1 MMNETFVEQYEELKT
16 LVEALQTDV
25 IKNSQGNKSAGV
37 RARRGLRELKKMAA
51 NLVKVSLTSDKDD
64 T

>member
-1 MMNETFVEQYEELKT
+1 MNDSFVEQYEELKT
-16 LVEALQTDV
+16 LVEALQPDV

-51 NLVKVSLTSDKDD
+51 GLVKLSLTSDKE
-64 T
+64 

>member
-1 MMNETFVEQYEELKT
+1 MNETFVEQYEELKT